1 MRGCLRNEGK
11 TLFLFHL
18 TLELTRLKEHLRLR
32 WFEHER
38 RADVGYTMQRILK
51 KELPGRRKR
60 GTAQRR
66 FMGVGTCRGWC
77 EKDTANRKR
86 WRQWSGKLGLY
97 IYTPYTETKHTK
109 QVLYTMALK
118 KCFLSAMNVKE
129 LFLVNDIIAE
139 ISSNKNTEKMSWC
152 MLSHPGK

>member
-11 TLFLFHL
+11 SFFLFHL
-18 TLELTRLKEHLRLR
+18 TLELTRLKEHVRLR

-77 EKDTANRKR
+77 DREGHCKQEEMEAV
-86 WRQWSGKLGLY
+86 KLGLY

-118 KCFLSAMNVKE
+118 KCFLSAMNVKQ
-129 LFLVNDIIAE
+129 LFLVNDIFAE
-139 ISSNKNTEKMSWC
+139 ISSNKNTEKMS
-152 MLSHPGK
+152 